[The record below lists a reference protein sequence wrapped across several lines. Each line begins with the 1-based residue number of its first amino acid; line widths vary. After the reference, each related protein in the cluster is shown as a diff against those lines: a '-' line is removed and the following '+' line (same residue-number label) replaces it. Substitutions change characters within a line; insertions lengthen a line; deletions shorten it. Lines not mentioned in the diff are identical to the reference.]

1 MKTILVPTDFS
12 PNANKALDFAIEIAS
27 ISRASIMLIY
37 VNDLLDTP
45 FRDKTAWEIKH
56 GLPADEAAETELE
69 IMCSNIRKTMHLEI
83 NFQMYGGTVTGS
95 IIDAITDS
103 GADLVVMGTLG
114 NTGFKEKLVG
124 SITASIIS
132 KSPVPVMAVPIL
144 SEWEVPK
151 NIMMAVNHFDER
163 PASIDIVFK
172 IAKYFN
178 SKVTVAVFTDRD
190 TADAADYLENTRGV
204 ISCGQELESLYKDVN
219 VESARLFGHKFQES
233 IDEYIEAGNVDM
245 LVMFTHKRN
254 FIESVFNRS
263 VSSKMS
269 YHTNIPLLTIPVA

>member
-1 MKTILVPTDFS
+1 M
-12 PNANKALDFAIEIAS
+12 DFAVEIAS
-27 ISRASIMLIY
+27 MARASIMIIY
-37 VNDLLDTP
+37 VNDLLDIA
-45 FRDKTAWEIKH
+45 FRDKTALEIKH
-56 GLPADEAAETELE
+56 GLPADEAAEAELE
-69 IMCSNIRKTMHLEI
+69 QMCSTIRQTMHLEA
-83 NFQMYGGTVTGS
+83 NYQVYGGTVS
-95 IIDAITDS
+95 AAIIDAASET

-172 IAKYFN
+172 MAKYFN
-178 SKVTVAVFTDRD
+178 AKVTVAVFTDQD

-204 ISCGQELESLYKDVN
+204 ISYGQELESMYKDVN
-219 VESARLFGHKFQES
+219 VASVRLFGHKFQES
-233 IDEYIEAGNVDM
+233 IDDYIESGNVDM